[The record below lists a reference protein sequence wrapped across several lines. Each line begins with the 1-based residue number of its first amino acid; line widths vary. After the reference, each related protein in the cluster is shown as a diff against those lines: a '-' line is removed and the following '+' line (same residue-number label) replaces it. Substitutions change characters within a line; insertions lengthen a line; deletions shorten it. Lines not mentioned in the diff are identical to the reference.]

1 MTCDWKTLNKNPCLK
16 TVCVVVN
23 RDGKSHAALRD
34 TSWVK
39 REKAPAVVTWCDA
52 FWLSLI
58 EPDWKIF
65 SSLSWRAVGRLDQY
79 ISIKDNLSFF
89 YIPGIQVPWL
99 ASARPSVCSG
109 ERMSGWGNQWD
120 LNTWNKL
127 GSHRKV
133 ALPVFTIAPALLDFR
148 KSNLNHSFLSLF
160 PRFRL
165 FPRLPSDRFSLRSQT
180 MQMDKGI

>member
-16 TVCVVVN
+16 NVCVGVN

-39 REKAPAVVTWCDA
+39 REKAPAVVTWYDA

-65 SSLSWRAVGRLDQY
+65 SSLSRRAVCKLDQY

-89 YIPGIQVPWL
+89 IPGIQVPWL

-109 ERMSGWGNQWD
+109 ERMSGREKSVGPEYLEQVRISSKGCFASFYYNSSSPWFQAIKSQS
-120 LNTWNKL
+120 LFLKL
-127 GSHRKV
+127 VS
-133 ALPVFTIAPALLDFR
+133 
-148 KSNLNHSFLSLF
+148 SFLVIF
-160 PRFRL
+160 
-165 FPRLPSDRFSLRSQT
+165 
-180 MQMDKGI
+180 